1 MIDVGGG
8 AAVVRTVGPEPSVHA
23 RAALPADSQSLTA
36 LVRDAY
42 CHYVARIGGEPGPM
56 GQDQAALIGRGG
68 VTVLDDDGQLVGVIV
83 LTSGDEGFLIENVAV
98 HPARRGRGYGR
109 WLLRYAEQEA
119 LRRGFD
125 SLYLYTHRAMTENQ
139 DLYARLGYRTYDER
153 AVDGAPLVFMRKG
166 LDRTGPDGPS

>member
-1 MIDVGGG
+1 V
-8 AAVVRTVGPEPSVHA
+8 
-23 RAALPADSQSLTA
+23 RAARPADSQPLTA

-56 GQDQAALIGRGG
+56 GQDQAALIRRGG

-83 LTSGDEGFLIENVAV
+83 LAPGDEGFLIENVAV

-119 LRRGFD
+119 LQRGFD

-139 DLYARLGYRTYDER
+139 DLYARLGYRTYDEQV
-153 AVDGAPLVFMRKG
+153 VDGAPLVFMRKE
-166 LDRTGPDGPS
+166 LTRAGPAGPE